1 MTEQDVA
8 IVDAFQAAT
17 RAHTAL
23 VMCPGWRWRKREK
36 LRSERDRLAAE
47 ADRLLLRSG
56 AKRDRALVDILEAEQ
71 PS

>member
-1 MTEQDVA
+1 
-8 IVDAFQAAT
+8 
-17 RAHTAL
+17 
-23 VMCPGWRWRKREK
+23 MCPGWRWRKREK